1 MTHHDREAVG
11 NVFNPALMHHAR
23 AKSWDALNAIS
34 ERMHP
39 GIREDEAIA
48 MAGEVFRDLGMQRL
62 WHPPYIRIGP
72 NTLKTYRE
80 RSIPDVQLAEN
91 DIYFV
96 DLGLVF
102 EGHEGDVGDT
112 FVVGEA
118 PKYTACAQAARDLYR
133 DVAAKWRN
141 EGLSGRNLYNYAD
154 ERAEAMGWRFN
165 HAIKGHRISDFPH
178 SVHKGG
184 DLGDLEHSPS
194 SDLWV
199 LEIQIA
205 HPNEPFGAFYEDLL
219 TGAAPVG
226 ARQLSETPDTH

>member
-11 NVFNPALMHHAR
+11 KGFHPALMHHAR
-23 AKSWDALNAIS
+23 EKSWAVLNAIC
-34 ERMHP
+34 ERMHA
-39 GIREDEAIA
+39 GIREDEAKA
-48 MAGEVFRDLGMQRL
+48 MAGEVFRDHGMERL

-72 NTLKTYRE
+72 NTTKTYRQ
-80 RSIPDVQLAEN
+80 RSIPDVQLGEN
-91 DIYFV
+91 DIYFI

-102 EGHEGDVGDT
+102 DGHEGDVGDT
-112 FVVGEA
+112 FVVGHA
-118 PKYTACAQAARDLYR
+118 PEYTACAQAARDLYR

-141 EGLSGRNLYNYAD
+141 EGLSGHNLYNYAN

-184 DLGDLEHSPS
+184 DLGDLDNCPS

-205 HPNEPFGAFYEDLL
+205 HPTEPFGAFYEDLL
-219 TGAAPVG
+219 SVAAP
-226 ARQLSETPDTH
+226 